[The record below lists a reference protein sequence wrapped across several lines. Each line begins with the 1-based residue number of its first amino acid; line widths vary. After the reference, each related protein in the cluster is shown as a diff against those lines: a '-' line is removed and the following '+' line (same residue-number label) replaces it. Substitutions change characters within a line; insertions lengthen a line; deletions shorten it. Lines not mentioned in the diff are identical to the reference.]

1 MTTFMLSE
9 RKDLASQP
17 IWCLSCVSSSNPQSS
32 PDSEA
37 VSVSDVG
44 SDTSCKPYSNQ
55 HSQLLF
61 WGHRA
66 RDFRSF
72 PWGLNGASP
81 RADIYDYKL
90 FCAST
95 ELQNLTVRGTCMFSI
110 WCVCVIYACMHAKSL
125 QSHLT
130 LCDPVDCS
138 PPGSSVHGILQSR
151 ILDWVAMPSSK
162 GSSQPRDWTCV
173 SCNSCIAGGFFTT
186 EPLGKPGIYIGP
198 PKT

>member
-1 MTTFMLSE
+1 MQGFMTTFMLSE

-61 WGHRA
+61 WGHRV

-110 WCVCVIYACMHAKSL
+110 
-125 QSHLT
+125 
-130 LCDPVDCS
+130 
-138 PPGSSVHGILQSR
+138 
-151 ILDWVAMPSSK
+151 
-162 GSSQPRDWTCV
+162 
-173 SCNSCIAGGFFTT
+173 
-186 EPLGKPGIYIGP
+186 
-198 PKT
+198 